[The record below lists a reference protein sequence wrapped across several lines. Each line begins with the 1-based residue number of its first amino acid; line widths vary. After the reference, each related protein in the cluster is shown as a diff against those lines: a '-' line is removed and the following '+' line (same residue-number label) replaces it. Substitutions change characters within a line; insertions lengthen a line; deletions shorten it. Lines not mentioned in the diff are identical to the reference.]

1 MARTLTTSGNYT
13 INAGTNDINLTASD
27 VVVTGNLAVTG
38 ATTTITTT
46 NTNITDNVIVL
57 NKDESGAGVT
67 AGTAG
72 VEIERGSATNS
83 SIVWNEATDK
93 FNLKLGGGLAGLDV
107 LNVTS
112 SGGLTIGAVSVT
124 AILDEDNMASNS
136 ATALATQQS
145 IKAYADAA
153 ASGAAGGANTQ
164 VQFNNSGAFAGNA
177 AFTFVSGSGTV
188 GITGQLNVDN
198 LRADGNTI
206 SSTNANGDIVIT
218 PNGTGEITLSKA
230 ANVSIQLDFADQ
242 GSDPSATGSTNKVYS
257 KTPGSGGTGLYFVNN
272 TTSGEM
278 ISKSKAIAFSL
289 VFGG

>member
-1 MARTLTTSGNYT
+1 MARTLTTSGDYT
-13 INAGTNDINLTASD
+13 IDAGSNDIKLTASD
-27 VVVTGNLAVTG
+27 VTVTGNLAVTG
-38 ATTTITTT
+38 TTTTITTT
-46 NTNITDNVIVL
+46 NTAITDNVIVL

-72 VEIERGSATNS
+72 IEIERGSATNVS
-83 SIVWNEATDK
+83 VVWNESTDK
-93 FNLKLGGGLAGLDV
+93 FNLKLGAGLAGLDV

-153 ASGAAGGANTQ
+153 GSGAVAGANTQ

-177 AFTFVSGSGTV
+177 AFTFASGTGAV
-188 GITGQLNVDN
+188 TITGLLDADNIRLN
-198 LRADGNTI
+198 GNDIT
-206 SSTNANGDIVIT
+206 STNTNGDVTIT
-218 PNGTGEITLSKA
+218 PNGTGVITLSKA
-230 ANVSIQLDFADQ
+230 ANVSIQCNFTDQ
-242 GSDPSATGSTNKVYS
+242 GSDPSATATKNKIYS
-257 KTPGSGGTGLYFVNN
+257 KAPSGGGTGLYFVNN